1 MSIKNEQRL
10 IKIIKIMLNTKNFLF
25 NSKCFIVV
33 FHSILSYK
41 WKKVI
46 IESITSYGI
55 LKI

>member
-1 MSIKNEQRL
+1 MNKDT